1 MSFMSARD
9 QIVTICQNASVT
21 TFVGASG
28 DRFRYNDSVNRER
41 LGTTREFFLELSGG
55 AVGGPLTSITRIW
68 RADLTLGVFYQDV
81 RSSKKYDELVVSD
94 YQQLADALLDTTQW
108 NTAVSK
114 IRTITVAGSNI
125 VNYDIEDFEDSRI
138 LNITISLE
146 YE

>member
-1 MSFMSARD
+1 MSFISARD
-9 QIVTICQNASVT
+9 QMVEIIRAANVT
-21 TFVGASG
+21 TFVGGSG
-28 DRFRYNDSVNRER
+28 DRFRYNDAVSRER
-41 LGTTREFFLELSGG
+41 LGTTREFFLEVNGG

-68 RADLTLGVFYQDV
+68 RADMILGVFYQDV

-94 YQQLADALLDTTQW
+94 YQQLADALLDVTQW

-114 IRTITVAGSNI
+114 IRTITVAGSSI

-138 LNITISLE
+138 LTITISLE